1 MLSAE
6 QEKPPLRTAEFVTLM
21 ALMTSLI
28 ALSIDAMLPALP
40 EIAADLGVQQ
50 GNRVTLIVTALFL
63 GLAFGQAL
71 YGPLSDSFGRKPAI
85 YLGFALFAAG
95 TLLAITA
102 TDFNVMLLGRV
113 LQGIGAAGPR
123 IISIALV
130 RDMYEGRAMA
140 RIMSLIMSVF
150 ILVPV
155 LAPALGQ
162 AILLVA
168 HWRMIFGLLFA
179 LAFIGAV
186 WVGVRQPETLTRDK
200 RIPFTLGRIARAVVE
215 ICTNRYAFGYSV
227 AAGFVFGA
235 FIGYLTSAQP
245 ILQVQYGLGTLF
257 PAFFAVLAFS
267 IGFASLVN
275 SKLVM
280 KFGMQRLSGWALWAV
295 SLLSVAFF
303 AVAYAFDGH
312 PPLWMLMANMVVSFF
327 CIGMLFG
334 NFNALAMEPL
344 GHIAGIGAAVVGSLM
359 TFISLSL
366 GTLIGQSYDGTV
378 LPMAGGFAVYGIVSL
393 AITRWIQRDGRRS

>member
-1 MLSAE
+1 MS
-6 QEKPPLRTAEFVTLM
+6 
-21 ALMTSLI
+21 SLI

-40 EIAADLGVQQ
+40 EIATDLGVQQ
-50 GNRVTLIVTALFL
+50 GNCVTLIVTALFL

-71 YGPLSDSFGRKPAI
+71 YGPLSDSFGRKPVI

-102 TDFNVMLLGRV
+102 TDFDVMLLGRV

-186 WVGVRQPETLTRDK
+186 WVGMRQPETLPPSK
-200 RIPFTLGRIARAVVE
+200 RQPFKLRRIGHAVLEV
-215 ICTNRYAFGYSV
+215 CTNRISFGYSL
-227 AAGFVFGA
+227 AAGCIFGA
-235 FIGYLTSAQP
+235 FIGYLSSAQP

-257 PAFFAVLAFS
+257 PAYFAMLAFS
-267 IGFASLVN
+267 IGLASLVN

-280 KFGMQRLSGWALWAV
+280 KYGMQRLSGWALWAV
-295 SLLSVAFF
+295 SILSVSFF
-303 AVAYAFDGH
+303 AVAYVFDGH
-312 PPLWMLMANMVVSFF
+312 PPLWALMANMVVSFF

-366 GTLIGQSYDGTV
+366 GTLIGQNYDGTV
-378 LPMAGGFAVYGIVSL
+378 LPMVGGFAVYGIASL
-393 AITRWIQRDGRRS
+393 LITRWVQRV

>member
-1 MLSAE
+1 MSAE
-6 QEKPPLRTAEFVTLM
+6 QEKPPLRTGEFVTLM
-21 ALMTSLI
+21 ALMSSLI

-40 EIAADLGVQQ
+40 EIATDLGVQQ

-102 TDFNVMLLGRV
+102 TDFDVMLLGRV

-186 WVGVRQPETLTRDK
+186 WVGVRQPETLPPSK
-200 RIPFTLGRIARAVVE
+200 RQPFKLRRIGHAVLEV
-215 ICTNRYAFGYSV
+215 CTNRISFGYSL
-227 AAGFVFGA
+227 AAGCIFGA
-235 FIGYLTSAQP
+235 FIGYLSSAQP

-257 PAFFAVLAFS
+257 PAYFALLAFS
-267 IGFASLVN
+267 IGLASLVN

-280 KFGMQRLSGWALWAV
+280 KYGMQRLSSWALWAV
-295 SLLSVAFF
+295 SILSVAFF

-312 PPLWMLMANMVVSFF
+312 PPLWALMANMVVSFF

-366 GTLIGQSYDGTV
+366 GTLIGQNYDGTV
-378 LPMAGGFAVYGIVSL
+378 LPMVGGFAVYGIASL
-393 AITRWIQRDGRRS
+393 LITRWVQRV